1 MDFSPA
7 HLYQSLQQAPP
18 CREYVVALSGG
29 LDSSVLLHALI
40 QLQQQGMLNGSLSAL
55 HINHDLQTA
64 ADSWQAHCEAMCHEW
79 GVQLQCERVAVASE
93 GSQENAARE
102 ARYRVFRARTSPN
115 GLLLQAHHL
124 DDQME
129 TFLLR
134 LLRGAGPGGLAAIP
148 RERRLGG
155 ESSAKLFRPLLGV
168 PRSQLVDYARQVG
181 LQWQED
187 TSNLDQRH
195 DRNYLRHTVLPQI
208 ESRWPA
214 YRSSWEKSLELL
226 SAAATLSQALAEE
239 DLKRLETARGSLDLS
254 LLRQLAQ
261 ARQKNLLRYW
271 FSSLGLEEPGWNLLH
286 SLQQDIIDKSH
297 SDGALAVQDCQ
308 LRVFND
314 ELYLLEERSLP
325 AVLPDDTLLLATGQS
340 LDLPDNGCL
349 QIRSSVASG
358 LKAGLESLQI
368 RYRSG
373 GEQIK
378 LTDRPQKTLKSLF
391 QEMGIPPWLR
401 DRVPL
406 LYHED
411 TLVCVP
417 GIGIAEQ
424 AEAAAGESALSVHWE
439 IPSLIRR
446 RSEIA
451 IPD

>member
-7 HLYQSLQQAPP
+7 QLFQSLQQAPP

-29 LDSSVLLHALI
+29 LDSSALLHALV
-40 QLQQQGMLNGSLSAL
+40 QLRKQGVLERAFSAV
-55 HINHDLQTA
+55 HINHGLHAA
-64 ADSWQAHCEAMCHEW
+64 ADSWQAHCEAICREW
-79 GVQLQCERVAVASE
+79 GVPLHCERVTVAST

-102 ARYRVFRARTSPN
+102 ARYRVFRAQTGPHS
-115 GLLLQAHHL
+115 LLLQAHHL

-134 LLRGAGPGGLAAIP
+134 LLRGAGPNGLTAIP
-148 RERRLGG
+148 RHRKLGG
-155 ESSAKLFRPLLGV
+155 ESSATLFRPLLQV
-168 PRSQLVDYARQVG
+168 PRSHLEDYARRVG

-187 TSNLDQRH
+187 TSNHDQRY

-208 ESRWPA
+208 EARWPG

-226 SAAATLSQALAEE
+226 SAAATLSQELAEE
-239 DLKRLETARGSLDLS
+239 DLKRLETPRGSLDLS
-254 LLRQLAQ
+254 QLRQLAQ

-271 FSSLGLEEPGWNLLH
+271 LSSLGLEEPGWNLLH
-286 SLQQDIIDKSH
+286 SLHRDLIDKSH
-297 SDGALAVQDCQ
+297 SEGALAVQDCQ

-314 ELYLLEERSLP
+314 ELYLLQERSLP
-325 AVLPDDTLLLATGQS
+325 AVSPDTTVLLASGQK
-340 LDLPDNGCL
+340 LILPDNGCL
-349 QIRSSVASG
+349 QIRSSVESG
-358 LKAGLESLQI
+358 LKAGLESVQI
-368 RYRSG
+368 RYRRG

-378 LTDRPQKTLKSLF
+378 LADRPQKTLKSLF

-401 DRVPL
+401 DRIPL
-406 LYHED
+406 LYHEEV
-411 TLVCVP
+411 LVCVP

-424 AEAAAGESALSVHWE
+424 AQSAAGESALSVNWE

-446 RSEIA
+446 RPDIA